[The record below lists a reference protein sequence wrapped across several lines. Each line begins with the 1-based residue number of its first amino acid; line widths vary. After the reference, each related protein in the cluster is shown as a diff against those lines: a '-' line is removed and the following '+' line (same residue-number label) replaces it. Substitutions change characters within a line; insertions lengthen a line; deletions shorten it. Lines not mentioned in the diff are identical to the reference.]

1 VIDKPRYRDIVTLPV
16 STRSMRWIGY
26 ANVSGEYRPAVN
38 RKQFDYV
45 HIVGM
50 LAIGNDWEPLEIQ
63 R

>member
-1 VIDKPRYRDIVTLPV
+1 
-16 STRSMRWIGY
+16 MRWIGY

-50 LAIGNDWEPLEIQ
+50 LAIGNDWELLEIQ